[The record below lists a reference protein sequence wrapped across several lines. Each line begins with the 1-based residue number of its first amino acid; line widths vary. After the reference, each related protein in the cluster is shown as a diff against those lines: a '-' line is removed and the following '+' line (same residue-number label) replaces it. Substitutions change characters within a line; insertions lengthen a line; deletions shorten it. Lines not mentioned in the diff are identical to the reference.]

1 MAVPDYLLA
10 PGVVLAECIDFVTVI
25 SRQHQD
31 KSYADSHLLEKDKI
45 ILALQNFLPFD

>member
-1 MAVPDYLLA
+1 MAVPYYHLA
-10 PGVVLAECIDFVTVI
+10 PGVLAECIDFVTVI